1 MYLDALRDLLKDLVN
16 LCGEE
21 FDPTTANGEITLLDN
36 KIHKYESQSELS
48 SYDKT
53 DLEILKIRKE
63 YWENSAVMLGTKIL
77 EGFENKEDKDKLKS
91 LFKSLYERANTE
103 FKSLNSVMVNNSVTN
118 IWDLINSKNIDF
130 IKLKS
135 MVVSPGEKNYSEI
148 AKHYNSKKELIE
160 NVLSSLNEKLAL
172 SEETISLYNNIIE
185 DIRAEIKQNTE
196 ALTIYNEKKYK
207 MAFALCSEVDY
218 IPVEDEINKL
228 IEIKKF
234 NENQLKMFE
243 AELEGITKEK
253 EMIERDIY
261 VKTEELKKCSEKLD
275 TFKLKEMDG
284 EYKSKEDIIEHN
296 FEVKVADADMKKLNL
311 QKNLLYVSLEKL
323 KETGL
328 EILSKYHDEVT
339 VKTKLE
345 NDYSTDEASEID
357 NLMKLFDISKEE
369 AIKTLEVGKQRQYKD
384 KSIDK
389 YMNEFGFSAEE
400 AEDAIRKENQN
411 KFWVDF

>member
-21 FDPTTANGEITLLDN
+21 FDPTTANSEITLLDN
-36 KIHKYESQSELS
+36 KIIKYENQRELS
-48 SYDKT
+48 SFDKT

-77 EGFENKEDKDKLKS
+77 EGFQNKEDKDKLKS

-103 FKSLNSVMVNNSVTN
+103 FKTLNSVMINNSVTN
-118 IWDLINSKNIDF
+118 IWDLINSKNIEL

-135 MVVSPGEKNYSEI
+135 MVVTPSEKNYSEI

-160 NVLSSLNEKLAL
+160 NVLSSLDEKLAL
-172 SEETISLYNNIIE
+172 SEETISLYNNIID
-185 DIRAEIKQNTE
+185 DIKGEIKQNTE

-218 IPVEDEINKL
+218 MPVEDEINKL

-234 NENQLKMFE
+234 NENQLKIFE
-243 AELEGITKEK
+243 VELEGFTKEK
-253 EMIERDIY
+253 ETIEREINF
-261 VKTEELKKCSEKLD
+261 KTEELKKCIDKLD

-296 FEVKVADADMKKLNL
+296 FQVKVADSDMKKLNL
-311 QKNLLYVSLEKL
+311 QKNLLYVSLDKL

-339 VKTKLE
+339 VKSKLE
-345 NDYSTDEASEID
+345 NDYPEDEATEIE
-357 NLMKLFDISKEE
+357 NLMKLFDISKDE
-369 AIKTLEVGKQRQYKD
+369 AIKTLEVGKQRLYKD
-384 KSIDK
+384 KNIDK

-400 AEDAIRKENQN
+400 AEEAIRKEKQS
-411 KFWVDF
+411 KFWVD